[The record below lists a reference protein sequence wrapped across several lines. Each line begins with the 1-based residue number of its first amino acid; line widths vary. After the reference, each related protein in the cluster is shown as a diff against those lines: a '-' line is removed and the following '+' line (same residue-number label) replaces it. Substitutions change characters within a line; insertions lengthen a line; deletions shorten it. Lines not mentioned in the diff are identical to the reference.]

1 MTLFIMC
8 QFFLN
13 LDLKNIIS
21 YQDPEDLPFRKS
33 EVLDVISKDE
43 KDWWTCRNS
52 RGNVGQVPV
61 PYVSK
66 VSMIKNKGKVWGRIT
81 EKICIR
87 SQYQYLKVVE
97 KVGGKN

>member
-1 MTLFIMC
+1 MIMFIP
-8 QFFLN
+8 FH
-13 LDLKNIIS
+13 S
-21 YQDPEDLPFRKS
+21 QDPEDLPFRKS

-66 VSMIKNKGKVWGRIT
+66 VCYIT
-81 EKICIR
+81 CINLGCFSCMHYSR
-87 SQYQYLKVVE
+87 MEQK
-97 KVGGKN
+97 

>member
-1 MTLFIMC
+1 MIMFIP
-8 QFFLN
+8 FH
-13 LDLKNIIS
+13 S
-21 YQDPEDLPFRKS
+21 QDPEDLPFRKS

-66 VSMIKNKGKVWGRIT
+66 V
-81 EKICIR
+81 C
-87 SQYQYLKVVE
+87 
-97 KVGGKN
+97 

>member
-1 MTLFIMC
+1 MIMFIP
-8 QFFLN
+8 FH
-13 LDLKNIIS
+13 S
-21 YQDPEDLPFRKS
+21 QDPEDLPFRKS

-66 VSMIKNKGKVWGRIT
+66 VCLRHYM
-81 EKICIR
+81 
-87 SQYQYLKVVE
+87 YQFGLFFFHAL
-97 KVGGKN
+97 